1 MPVPGTSTR
10 KHCHH
15 TGFLSLFPLLPS
27 PKHLLSP
34 NIYHAPSI
42 PPRRRRGEERS
53 EELNQDQGLFCKAW
67 SYEEMAGFRGPIP
80 AFLEEAEDQ
89 NLGAAWRKE
98 GAEMGCAERADV
110 G

>member
-1 MPVPGTSTR
+1 M
-10 KHCHH
+10 
-15 TGFLSLFPLLPS
+15 LQASL
-27 PKHLLSP
+27 
-34 NIYHAPSI
+34 HAAAV
-42 PPRRRRGEERS
+42 EKRS